1 MSATMRRASTL
12 TGLCAGLLAASFAA
26 AAGPNWYDTIVPEK
40 SHDFGTVARGSKVR
54 HTFRVVNTTSHDVRI
69 ADFRTRCGCTD
80 VQIGSREVPPGTQTT
95 VEVTLDTTRFVG
107 YKPSG
112 LTLVFDRPQFVEVD
126 LNLSSFIRG
135 DLMLSEGGFDFGTVP
150 RGASRSHTLQLTYQ
164 GTRSDWAI
172 TQLNTITEHVRA
184 TLKPVGRTTSGARRY
199 ELTATVNPDAPAGYL
214 REEITLSTNDPES
227 PTIPVSITAT
237 VQPAVTV
244 APAVLNL
251 GHVKPGQEI
260 QKVVMVK
267 GLQPFRVTGASSLR
281 PEVTATGP
289 AGEAKPFHTMTVT
302 LRAPT
307 TAGPYNAVLEIATD
321 LEGEP
326 PARLSA
332 FATVTP

>member
-1 MSATMRRASTL
+1 MSPTMRPASIL
-12 TGLCAGLLAASFAA
+12 TGLCAGLCAAGLAA

-54 HTFRVVNTTSHDVRI
+54 HAFRVVNTTSHDVRI
-69 ADFRTRCGCTD
+69 ADFRTKCGCTD
-80 VQIGSREVPPGTQTT
+80 VKIGSREVPPGTQTT

-135 DLMLSEGGFDFGTVP
+135 DLMLSEGGFDFGAVP
-150 RGASRSHTLQLTYQ
+150 RGKPRTHTLQLTYQ
-164 GTRSDWAI
+164 GTRPDWAI
-172 TQLNTITEHVRA
+172 TKLNTITEHVQA
-184 TLKPVGRTTSGARRY
+184 TLKAVGRTTSGARRY
-199 ELTATVNPDAPAGYL
+199 ELTATVQPSAPAGYL

-227 PTIPVSITAT
+227 PTIPVSLTAA

-251 GHVKPGQEI
+251 GHLKPGQEV

-267 GLQPFRVTGASSLR
+267 GPQPFRVTGASSLR
-281 PEVTATGP
+281 PEVSATR
-289 AGEAKPFHTMTVT
+289 AESDAKPFHTLTVT
-302 LRAPT
+302 LRAPA

-321 LEGEP
+321 LKDEP
-326 PARLSA
+326 PARVSA
-332 FATVTP
+332 FALVTP